1 MEMMEIDPVEIKD
14 HATLRQFFS
23 DIAAKNKPGNLQLF
37 FDARVLDSYRKQT
50 GFKIIRTDTSGRI
63 SKPGGWSL
71 DFGISGT
78 QNAIIHLAADGFI
91 HRLPETERDHWLD
104 HMMTLPVSEN
114 YLKGLIRPGCLDDGD
129 IREW

>member
-1 MEMMEIDPVEIKD
+1 MQMSVDAMKVND
-14 HATLRQFFS
+14 HSTARRFFS
-23 DIAAKNKPGNLQLF
+23 DMAGKGTPEKIQLF
-37 FDARVLDSYRKQT
+37 FKADVLDTYREKS

-71 DFGISGT
+71 DFGISGEDDS
-78 QNAIIHLAADGFI
+78 IVHIAAEGFI

-104 HMMTLPVSEN
+104 HMITLPVSEN

-129 IREW
+129 IREWS